1 MRVKQR
7 GERKGWSLVY
17 IHNSYYSLLFS
28 RDRGVVIKRTPITLP
43 IQLYYG
49 ARLMG
54 PSKLSYRFIAL
65 IYRDSVICKRA
76 LVSNALRAINVR
88 ACARNAKNYSRYS
101 RGVQGLIKLD
111 RYAPSRS
118 IVADEDVT
126 ENDRLVSDNM
136 MALTCVSPLCRCRTD
151 LGFTMSEQ

>member
-1 MRVKQR
+1 MEQR

-65 IYRDSVICKRA
+65 IYRDSVICKHA
-76 LVSNALRAINVR
+76 LVSRLFGPSMHARVR
-88 ACARNAKNYSRYS
+88 ETPRIIRDTLEACK
-101 RGVQGLIKLD
+101 G
-111 RYAPSRS
+111 
-118 IVADEDVT
+118 
-126 ENDRLVSDNM
+126 
-136 MALTCVSPLCRCRTD
+136 
-151 LGFTMSEQ
+151 

>member
-28 RDRGVVIKRTPITLP
+28 RGVVIKRTPITLP

-65 IYRDSVICKRA
+65 IYRDSVICKRT
-76 LVSNALRAINVR
+76 LVSTLFGPSTC

-126 ENDRLVSDNM
+126 QNDRLVSDNM